1 MQVHQSRYS
10 GMRIQHNYRLIS
22 RAMKQFT
29 MGDKVQEMAQ
39 ILTLK
44 EHMFRPNRYQ
54 SNIES
59 SFYLG
64 RTLGDLLDRHY
75 ALFAQNQHPLQ
86 LHFYE
91 QHNQFLREVHD
102 ETKMNNTRMIGERI
116 VEISDEKSKNLA
128 IEEGEKLGIQ
138 DYQEIYI
145 QAMGE
150 ARQREKFTVK
160 SRDKN
165 GDIHDYLEVRRPYGV
180 NQ

>member
-1 MQVHQSRYS
+1 
-10 GMRIQHNYRLIS
+10 
-22 RAMKQFT
+22 
-29 MGDKVQEMAQ
+29 MAQ

-44 EHMFRPNRYQ
+44 EHMFRPIKYQ

-86 LHFYE
+86 LAFYE
-91 QHNQFLREVHD
+91 QHNTFLREVHD
-102 ETKMNNTRMIGERI
+102 PTQMAKLRAVGDRMK
-116 VEISDEKSKNLA
+116 EIKNARESTLA
-128 IEEGEKLGIQ
+128 KGEGETLSVN
-138 DYQEIYI
+138 DLQEIYI

-150 ARQREKFTVK
+150 HRERDKFTVK
-160 SRDKN
+160 TRDRKGEIN
-165 GDIHDYLEVRRPYGV
+165 DYLEVRRPYGV